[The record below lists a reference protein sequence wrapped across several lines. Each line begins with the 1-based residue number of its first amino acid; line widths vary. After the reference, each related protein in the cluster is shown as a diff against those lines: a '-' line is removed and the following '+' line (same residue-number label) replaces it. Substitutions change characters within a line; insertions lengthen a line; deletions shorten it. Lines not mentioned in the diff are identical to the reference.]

1 MKLVKDLLAL
11 LSRNTPAYDSSE
23 NFTLTIPLK
32 EGSNTEIGEMRV
44 EYASKD
50 SDEPLMNNVLGKSI
64 MLMIAGE
71 GDVFQNYV
79 AYVSMLEGKTDAEVA
94 EINKRLERETYE
106 RYEEEEFNRE
116 FGIKED
122 GADGSGK
129 VH

>member
-1 MKLVKDLLAL
+1 MKVIKDLLAL
-11 LSRNTPAYDSSE
+11 LSRNTPVDSPSE

-32 EGSNTEIGEMRV
+32 EGSNTEIGEIRV

-50 SDEPLMNNVLGKSI
+50 SDEPLMCNVLGKAI

-71 GDVFQNYV
+71 GEIFQNYV
-79 AYVSMLEGKTDAEVA
+79 AYVSMTEGKTNAEVA
-94 EINKRLERETYE
+94 EINRRLQENVD
-106 RYEEEEFNRE
+106 EEQFERE

-122 GADGSGK
+122 GTGGSGK